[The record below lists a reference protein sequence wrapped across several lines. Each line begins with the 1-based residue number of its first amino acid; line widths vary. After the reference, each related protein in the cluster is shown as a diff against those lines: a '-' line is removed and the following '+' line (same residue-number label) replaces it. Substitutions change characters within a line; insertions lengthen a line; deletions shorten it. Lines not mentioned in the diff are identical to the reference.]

1 MSYLKLFGIAA
12 FAIGAILYM
21 ASGEEHDLIM
31 GQQDYDLGEYVNIS
45 ESSAAHVTVRVG
57 GDYGLDVN
65 ADAKDLALLKVY
77 VRGQTLVIE
86 KKQSVFNSWNGP
98 RPEIT
103 ISLPKLKKYTVNGS
117 SDVVIEGIH
126 GSFFK
131 AVINGSGQI
140 KFTGGSEELK
150 AQINGSGNLI
160 SPSFETVDG
169 DISINGSGEVRMSG
183 KCRSLEI
190 EINGSGD
197 FSAKDF
203 ICEKVEVDIAGSGN
217 ITVYASEA
225 LDVDVAG
232 SGDVN
237 VYGNPDKVIDRS
249 RKKNHITLK

>member
-1 MSYLKLFGIAA
+1 MNYLKLFGIAA

-57 GDYGLDVN
+57 GNYGLDVN
-65 ADAKDLALLKVY
+65 ADEKDLALLKVY